1 MPEVL
6 EVSGGVED
14 SVGSEDSVDPVG
26 SEDSVNSEDS
36 VDSAGSEDPVDSAG
50 SEDPVDSAGSED
62 PVDSAGSEDPEDS
75 VCLELSEE
83 SVEVTDGLLPELSSP
98 SLLFAISSTEVPIA
112 AMAITAQAITKIL
125 YFKGR
130 GGDCLFRGK
139 LTTSAVLGIAFT
151 EEVRGRDIVR
161 GKVFGE

>member
-36 VDSAGSEDPVDSAG
+36 
-50 SEDPVDSAGSED
+50 VDSAGSED